1 MKPILPQPLMPET
14 TSIDWPEMLKTHE
27 PWLRKVL
34 RCRIGDVHA
43 VDDLFQE
50 IAVAVYRQLGNPIQA
65 SSGDTPTAEKQT
77 LPKDPEKVGPW
88 LYRVAIR
95 QSINFHRKQSRKSQP
110 KMLADIV
117 VPASAPEPLEWMLNR
132 EVDQKLG
139 QCISKLDDGEREILM
154 LKFTENWSYQQ
165 LADRLGVSTRA
176 VEHRLLKAR
185 KKLRSL
191 LVESSVELGAE
202 ND

>member
-1 MKPILPQPLMPET
+1 MPET

-27 PWLRKVL
+27 SWLRKVL
-34 RCRIGDVHA
+34 RCRISDVHA

-50 IAVAVYRQLGNPIQA
+50 IAVAVYRQLENPIHA
-65 SSGDTPTAEKQT
+65 RSSDTPASVKKT
-77 LPKDPEKVGPW
+77 LPKDPGKVGPW

-95 QSINFHRKQSRKSQP
+95 QAINFHRKKSRRSQP
-110 KMLADIV
+110 KIV
-117 VPASAPEPLEWMLNR
+117 GDMAVPASTPEPLDWMLNR
-132 EVDQKLG
+132 EADQRLG
-139 QCISKLDDGEREILM
+139 QCIKELGDGEQEILM

-165 LADRLGVSTRA
+165 LADHLGISLRA

-185 KKLRSL
+185 TKLRLL
-191 LVESSVELGAE
+191 LVESDDDLGVE